1 MPHSSRHR
9 RLTPHD
15 VRGVKFPPSR
25 FGTRGYRESD
35 VDAFLDLLA
44 EALAERDRQLAR
56 EREEVHRIRDWRRSH
71 GIPDEGRREPTPAE
85 VNIYSRA
92 QLRAES
98 LETRAQ
104 HLLRQAEAA
113 ARQRF
118 DEIVHQASDQAK
130 AVSVHASV
138 IRNLLEAQLQRL
150 IQEIHVLGAPVATG
164 TGDGQAVSPPSPGVH
179 REDEGL

>member
-1 MPHSSRHR
+1 MPHSSRHH

-15 VRGVKFPPSR
+15 VRGVRFPPSR

-44 EALAERDRQLAR
+44 EALAERDREIAR
-56 EREEVHRIRDWRRSH
+56 EREEIHRIRDWRRSH
-71 GIPDEGRREPTPAE
+71 GVPDEGRREPTPAE

-98 LETRAQ
+98 LEARAQ
-104 HLLRQAEAA
+104 HLLRQSEAA

-130 AVSVHASV
+130 VVSVHASV

-150 IQEIHVLGAPVATG
+150 IQEIHDLGNPAG
-164 TGDGQAVSPPSPGVH
+164 GDAEGWQADQSPSLGVH
-179 REDEGL
+179 RADGRS